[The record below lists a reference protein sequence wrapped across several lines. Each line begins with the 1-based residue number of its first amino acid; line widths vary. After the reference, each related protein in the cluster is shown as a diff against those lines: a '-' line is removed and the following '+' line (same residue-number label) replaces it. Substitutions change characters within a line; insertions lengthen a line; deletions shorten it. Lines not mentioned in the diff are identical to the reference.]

1 MWHKEVT
8 SYRDESYYLINDA
21 MDIYREHLQQVFN
34 RGMIEAWIT
43 KEEIAEKS
51 PWSAEKTI
59 AYFEK
64 LPNPENDVEQE
75 IWLAG
80 YNSTQTPKS
89 LDPESDPMHQP
100 DLIPKTSKE
109 IAELA
114 V

>member
-8 SYRDESYYLINDA
+8 SYRDESYYLFNDA
-21 MDIYREHLQQVFN
+21 IDIYREHLQQIFN

-43 KEEIAEKS
+43 KEEISEKS

-64 LPNPENDVEQE
+64 LPYPENDTERK

-80 YNSTQTPKS
+80 YNSTRTPKS
-89 LDPESDPMHQP
+89 LEPETDPMLQGRFVAQSS
-100 DLIPKTSKE
+100 SK

>member
-8 SYRDESYYLINDA
+8 SYRDESYYLFKDA
-21 MDIYREHLQQVFN
+21 MENYREHLQQIFN

-43 KEEIAEKS
+43 KEEISEKS

-64 LPNPENDVEQE
+64 LPYPENDIERK

-80 YNSTQTPKS
+80 YNSTRTPKS
-89 LDPESDPMHQP
+89 LDPESGLVQQTRLVPQASRE
-100 DLIPKTSKE
+100 L
-109 IAELA
+109 AELA